1 MEQTGLVFN
10 IQKFSIHDGPGVRT
24 TVFLKGCPLSCKWC
38 ANPESQL
45 SKTQITY
52 DAQKCLRCS
61 RCVRLCPER
70 ALTAAEDGRI
80 HVAFEKC
87 SACLECVSMCPGG
100 ALSAEGSFETVH
112 SVFEKCMQDKL
123 FYEDSGG
130 GVTISGGEGMLQP
143 EFCRQLCARLKEQ
156 GIHTA
161 IETTGCVGEK
171 VFREL
176 APCFDLLLFDVKH
189 YDGEK
194 HREGT
199 GQDNTQIIENLRWA
213 AEQGLEILPRV
224 PVIPGFNDSLEDA
237 AGIAALIKKLGLKSV
252 QLLPFHQMGERK
264 YEFLNMEYTLSG
276 VQMLHVED
284 LEGYKQVF
292 IDLGLD
298 CFI

>member
-24 TVFLKGCPLSCKWC
+24 TVFLKGCPLRCRWC

-45 SKTQITY
+45 GRTQIMY
-52 DAQKCLRCS
+52 DAQKCLHCGT
-61 RCVRLCPER
+61 CLQICPEG
-70 ALTAAEDGRI
+70 ALRRQEDGRI
-80 HVAFEKC
+80 HVDFTSC
-87 SACLECVSMCPGG
+87 RACRTCAENCPGG
-100 ALSAEGSFETVH
+100 ALSAEGRIETVQD
-112 SVFEKCMQDKL
+112 VYEKCMQDKL
-123 FYEDSGG
+123 FYEESGG

-143 EFCRQLCARLKEQ
+143 EFCKALCAKLREQ

-176 APCFDLLLFDVKH
+176 APCFDLLLFDIKH
-189 YDGEK
+189 HDPEK

-199 GQDNTQIIENLRWA
+199 GQDNVQIIRNLSWA
-213 AEQGLEILPRV
+213 VEQGLDILPRV
-224 PVIPGFNDSLEDA
+224 AVIPGFNDSIEAA
-237 AGIAALIKKLGLKSV
+237 AGIAKLIKESGLSKV

-264 YEFLNMEYTLSG
+264 YEFLNREYALSG
-276 VQMLHVED
+276 VGMLHGED
-284 LEGYKQVF
+284 LSEYRQGF
-292 IDLGLD
+292 IDAGLD